1 MNAKLWIALH
11 KQMHLIGR
19 DVQLHDLCLMFLAHL
34 SNDVLQSF
42 CDALD
47 EHFAPLCGTAD
58 HMRVAGRENAPAA
71 PVCSADEIQSTGFGY
86 LLSRACVPE
95 ISPCP
100 HPKKKRAFYL

>member
-58 HMRVAGRENAPAA
+58 HMRVAGGGKDPAA
-71 PVCSADEIQSTGFGY
+71 LVCLSPKNLSTP
-86 LLSRACVPE
+86 LVSSLSRARLAA
-95 ISPCP
+95 ISLLP
-100 HPKKKRAFYL
+100 HTNI

>member
-1 MNAKLWIALH
+1 MNAELWIALH

-58 HMRVAGRENAPAA
+58 HMRVAGREHV
-71 PVCSADEIQSTGFGY
+71 PVALVCRAHEIQSTAFGY
-86 LLSRACVPE
+86 LLSRACVPD
-95 ISPCP
+95 ISLLPD
-100 HPKKKRAFYL
+100 PKKERAFYL